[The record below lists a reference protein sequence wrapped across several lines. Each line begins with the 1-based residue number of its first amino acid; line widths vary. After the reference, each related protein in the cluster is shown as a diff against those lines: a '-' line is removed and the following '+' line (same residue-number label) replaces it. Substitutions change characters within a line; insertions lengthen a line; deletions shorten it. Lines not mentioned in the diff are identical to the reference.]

1 MAEKSHVPDI
11 DAIAPAEYVRRD
23 DAAEK
28 RNEVSGRQ
36 IPPLP
41 DSVVEIQSA
50 VHSNYANMIAMV
62 GADNLVYLGRSERYD
77 DSGYYNNSD
86 DSLCFVTDNPNMY
99 YYLYGEG
106 WHYPQD
112 EMLDRGLTLGQYNEF
127 ARLQDGVLSQFE
139 QQRAILFAGQQFQA
153 PENYLKSIEMAT
165 EANYNMIDGRLNNQ
179 PPARAD
185 LTDGQTHDEIM
196 ELAPETLRD
205 DKPSV
210 LDQLKADRPEH
221 EARTVKTPEQE
232 RML

>member
-1 MAEKSHVPDI
+1 MADKIQAPDI
-11 DAIAPAEYVRRD
+11 GAIAPAEYVRRD
-23 DAAEK
+23 DSTEK

-36 IPPLP
+36 ITPLP
-41 DSVVEIQSA
+41 DSIVEIQSA

-77 DSGYYNNSD
+77 DSGHYDNSD

-112 EMLDRGLTLGQYNEF
+112 EMLGRGLTVEQYNEF
-127 ARLQDGVLSQFE
+127 AKLQDGVLRQFE
-139 QQRAILFAGQQFQA
+139 LQRAILFAGQQFQA

-165 EANYNMIDGRLNNQ
+165 EANYNMIDGSLNNQ
-179 PPARAD
+179 PPSRAD

-196 ELAPETLRD
+196 ELAPETLHD
-205 DKPSV
+205 NNPSV
-210 LDQLKADRPEH
+210 LEQLKADRPEY
-221 EARTVKTPEQE
+221 EARTVKALDLEKE
-232 RML
+232 R